1 MKTAAELDREIA
13 DFLAERITI
22 DMPFPEISRRL
33 SRLMI
38 EIGELRVARP
48 RPIQKLYGLRGP
60 SPEQLAAYKEESKI
74 WNRAYRRAQ
83 KAYKE
88 GVAISNEKFRGEP
101 ARVTAA
107 WMPR

>member
-13 DFLAERITI
+13 EFLAAQITI

-33 SRLMI
+33 SYLMI
-38 EIGELRVARP
+38 RIGELRTVRP

-60 SPEQLAAYKEESKI
+60 TPEQLAAYKEETKI

-88 GVAISNEKFRGEP
+88 GVAISNEKLRQEP

-107 WMPR
+107 WTPR